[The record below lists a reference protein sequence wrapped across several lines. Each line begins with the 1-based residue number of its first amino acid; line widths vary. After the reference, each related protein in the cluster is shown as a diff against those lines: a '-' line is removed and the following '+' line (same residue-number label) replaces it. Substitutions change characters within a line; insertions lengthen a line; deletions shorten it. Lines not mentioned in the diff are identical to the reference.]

1 VHPKGRQGAYLI
13 KAPRLEESPYL
24 VVLEQ
29 RLPTLSWQSHELE
42 PFASGPSK
50 NACGRSS
57 RVANLRGAESLNHGR
72 EVSIAKKLKRQ
83 HVSENIKGKAAY
95 EIQDEPIVLKVE
107 SGYREVFDLSDSR
120 VCAIA
125 TDEVGS
131 SDEELV
137 SVTMVRKGTR
147 RGQHICPSGA
157 PAIYAL
163 FDATRLVCCCVAEA
177 GFYATRSLLHV
188 AQGCR

>member
-1 VHPKGRQGAYLI
+1 MCIKKERQGAYFI
-13 KAPRLEESPYL
+13 KAPRLEESPYIL
-24 VVLEQ
+24 VLEQ
-29 RLPTLSWQSHELE
+29 RLPAFSWQSHELE

-57 RVANLRGAESLNHGR
+57 RVANLRGAKSLNYGR
-72 EVSIAKKLKRQ
+72 DVSIAEKLKRQ
-83 HVSENIKGKAAY
+83 HVSENIRGKVAY

-137 SVTMVRKGTR
+137 SATTVRKGTR
-147 RGQHICPSGA
+147 GA

-163 FDATRLVCCCVAEA
+163 FDATRLVYCCFAEA
-177 GFYATRSLLHV
+177 GFYATRILLKV
-188 AQGCR
+188 AQRCR